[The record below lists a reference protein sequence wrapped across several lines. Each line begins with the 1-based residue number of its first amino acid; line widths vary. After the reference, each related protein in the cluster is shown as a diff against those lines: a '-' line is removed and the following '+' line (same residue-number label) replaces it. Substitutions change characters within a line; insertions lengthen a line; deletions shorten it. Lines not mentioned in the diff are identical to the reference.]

1 MCFIAIFITAVCVLF
16 PKTTMAGKQ
25 DTDRKCVVLLA
36 RDDHVDNVRVTRHAS
51 RHLHFPSRD
60 GHEVVANI
68 KKFAQT

>member
-25 DTDRKCVVLLA
+25 DSDRKCVVLTQ
-36 RDDHVDNVRVTRHAS
+36 DDHVDNVRVTRHAS